1 MKENIGIIGTG
12 AVGKALAAGF
22 LRHGHAVMIGSRS
35 KEKLEAVQKEVGE
48 PLATGN
54 FAEAAAFGEIVVLA
68 VKGTVAK
75 EALELTGVDRLA
87 SKLVID
93 TTNPI
98 ADAPPTNGVLQFF
111 TGPNE
116 SLMERLQQTVPRA
129 RLVKAWNSVG
139 SAFMVNPSF
148 PGGRPTMFICGNDD
162 RAKQTVT
169 DILDQFGWDTE
180 DMGTVEAA
188 RAIEPLCQLW
198 CLPGLRANRWTHAF
212 KLLKL

>member
-1 MKENIGIIGTG
+1 MKQNIGIIGTG
-12 AVGKALAAGF
+12 VVGKALAVGF
-22 LRHGHAVMIGSRS
+22 LRYGHAVMIGSRS
-35 KEKLEAVQKEVGE
+35 KSKLEAVLEEVGE

-54 FAEAAAFGEIVVLA
+54 FMEAAAFGEIVVLA
-68 VKGTVAK
+68 VKGTVAQ
-75 EALELTGVDRLA
+75 EALELSGVDRVA
-87 SKLVID
+87 GKLVID

-129 RLVKAWNSVG
+129 HLVKAWNSVG
-139 SAFMVNPSF
+139 SALMVNPSF
-148 PGGRPTMFICGNDD
+148 PGGRPTMFICGNDNE
-162 RAKQTVT
+162 AKQTAT
-169 DILDQFGWDTE
+169 EILDQFGWDVE

-198 CLPGLRANRWTHAF
+198 CLPGLRENRWSHAF
-212 KLLKL
+212 KLLKA